1 MTSQATARTGTLPR
15 LPRWLTRTV
24 LNFSNLPAVLVW
36 LFLVFYQS
44 ALAITAFS
52 PSAPFLVLINTVA
65 LFFFITRR
73 DATKVGTKLEGV
85 IALGGTF
92 VASLLHGPK
101 LADTEVVPTAIQ
113 MAGLLGWVVALVALG
128 RSLGIAPAD
137 RGLVRHGP
145 YRFIRHPIYAFEA
158 LFFLGMVVAVPGIHN
173 ILVMGIWGMLQVIR
187 IFREE
192 RILGGYEEYREQ
204 VRWRLI
210 PFVW

>member
-1 MTSQATARTGTLPR
+1 MTSQASARTGSLPR
-15 LPRWLTRTV
+15 LPRWLTRTL

-44 ALAITAFS
+44 ALAITSFS

-73 DATKVGTKLEGV
+73 DATKVGTKLEGI

-92 VASLLHGPK
+92 AASLLHGPEDIH
-101 LADTEVVPTAIQ
+101 AVPTAIQ
-113 MAGLLGWVVALVALG
+113 MGGLLGWVVALIALG

-158 LFFLGMVVAVPGIHN
+158 LFFVGIVAGAPGLHN
-173 ILVMGIWGMLQVIR
+173 IAVFSAWASLQVIR

-192 RILGGYEEYREQ
+192 RILGGYDEYRQ
-204 VRWRLI
+204 TVRWRII

>member
-1 MTSQATARTGTLPR
+1 MTSQATARRGTLPR
-15 LPRWLTRTV
+15 LPRWLTRTL
-24 LNFSNLPAVLVW
+24 LNPSNLPAILVW
-36 LFLVFYQS
+36 LFLVFYQ
-44 ALAITAFS
+44 ATLAITAFS

-73 DATKVGTKLEGV
+73 DATRVGTKLEGA

-92 VASLLHGPK
+92 VASLLHGRE
-101 LADTEVVPTAIQ
+101 LADTQVVPTAIQ
-113 MAGLLGWVVALVALG
+113 IAGLLGWVVALAALG

-158 LFFLGMVVAVPGIHN
+158 LFFLGIVVALPDAHN
-173 ILVMGIWGMLQVIR
+173 LLVFSAWASLQVIR

-192 RILGGYEEYREQ
+192 RILGGYDEYRQQ
-204 VRWRLI
+204 VRWRII

>member
-1 MTSQATARTGTLPR
+1 
-15 LPRWLTRTV
+15 LTRTV

-44 ALAITAFS
+44 ALAITDFS
-52 PSAPFLVLINTVA
+52 PSAPFLVLINSVA

-73 DATKVGTKLEGV
+73 DAKKVGTKLEGI

-92 VASLLHGPK
+92 IASLLHGPK
-101 LADTEVVPTAIQ
+101 LADTQLIPTAIQ
-113 MAGLLGWVVALVALG
+113 VAGLLGWMLALIALG

-158 LFFLGMVVAVPGIHN
+158 LFFLGMVVADPSVHN
-173 ILVMGIWGMLQVIR
+173 LAVMGAWSTLQVIR

-192 RILGGYEEYREQ
+192 RILGGYDEYRQQ
-204 VRWRLI
+204 VRWRII